1 MLVFVIRKSAL
12 LIFYFRIEYPRVVL
26 RKGHRGLSFNLIFS
40 GSAFLNVEE
49 SLAKT
54 GHVWHTAITLQRGD
68 GFGVSENFCQK
79 SC

>member
-1 MLVFVIRKSAL
+1 M
-12 LIFYFRIEYPRVVL
+12 VL
-26 RKGHRGLSFNLIFS
+26 RKGQRGLSFNLIFS

-49 SLAKT
+49 SLATT

-68 GFGVSENFCQK
+68 GFGVRENLYQK